1 MNPVSPMI
9 KIGLLHVQNV
19 HGVQDRQL
27 PCMRRSSEAA
37 PPIYR
42 PRQIP
47 RPLTLMEKLRIARA
61 KVHAEQAKK
70 INNLF
75 IKLLLL
81 LLYYYKLKRYY

>member
-9 KIGLLHVQNV
+9 KI
-19 HGVQDRQL
+19 DFTC
-27 PCMRRSSEAA
+27 PKCTRSTRSTITVYEKIQRGGST
-37 PPIYR
+37 IYR